1 MRSFARV
8 SSRDRLL
15 LGLVLVGFAVVA
27 LRMVTFQVFPPDKER
42 MSRILRSQYS
52 KTVHLAPMRGQI
64 SDRHGRALAVSGK
77 AKSIFINPKE
87 FAPSLKDA
95 TNLSELLNVNRD
107 KIMRSAERP
116 SAFIWV
122 KRGISEELAKSV
134 LDLGIAGVHET
145 SEPSRHY
152 PQGETAAHVLG
163 YVGVDNRGL
172 AGFELQFDRELRG
185 TTGILRIQRDALG
198 RDISDHYDVAKESA
212 DHGNTFHLTVDLAIQ
227 EIAES
232 ALATGVQAAKAKGG
246 FVIVADPNS
255 GAILAMASY
264 PTFDPNRRH
273 PTSSEFLRNQAL
285 HDSFEP
291 GSVMKPLV
299 VASAL
304 ENHLI
309 TMKDHFDCN
318 YGKGEAGGVKFSDS
332 HPQKKRYLSVTET
345 LVHSS
350 NVCIYEIAKKI
361 GAAKFHAELAEL
373 GFGKKQTHMGFPG
386 QAHGGVPD
394 LKTWIPIRFANIAFG
409 QGLTV
414 NALDIL
420 SVYGAFA
427 NGGKLM
433 KPQLIKSVFSPAG
446 NRVFE
451 MEPVLLS
458 QAFSPSSTKL
468 ITRALEA
475 VVAEGA
481 NKASIPGH
489 RVAGKT
495 GTIQKVDP
503 MLRAYS
509 HNKHRA
515 FFAGYAP
522 ANSPR
527 LVTVVMVD
535 EPGIEPHYASLWAA
549 PIFSEIVGRTLDY
562 LAVPKQVIESAAS
575 KHKSG
580 I

>member
-1 MRSFARV
+1 MRSFTRI
-8 SSRDRLL
+8 SGRDRFL
-15 LGLVLVGFAVVA
+15 LGLVLLAFAIVA
-27 LRMVTFQVFPPDKER
+27 LRMVTFQIFPPDKDR
-42 MSRILRSQYS
+42 MSRILRSQYT

-95 TNLSELLNVNRD
+95 TDLSELLGVSRD
-107 KIMRSAERP
+107 KLMRSAERQ

-122 KRGISEELAKSV
+122 KRGISEELAKSS
-134 LDLGIAGVHET
+134 LELGIAGVHET

-152 PQGETAAHVLG
+152 PQGETGAHILG

-185 TTGILRIQRDALG
+185 TTGLLRIQRDALG
-198 RDISDHYDVAKESA
+198 RDISDHYDVARESA
-212 DHGNTFHLTVDLAIQ
+212 DHGNTFRLTIDLAIQ
-227 EIAES
+227 EIAET
-232 ALATGVQAAKAKGG
+232 ALASGVQTAKAKGG
-246 FVIVADPNS
+246 FVIVADPTN
-255 GAILAMASY
+255 GAILAVASY

-273 PTSSEFLRNQAL
+273 QAASEFLRNQAL

-299 VASAL
+299 VAAAL

-309 TMKDHFDCN
+309 TMKDYFDCN
-318 YGKGEAGGVKFSDS
+318 FGKGDAGGIRFSDS
-332 HPQKKRYLSVTET
+332 HPQKKRYLNVTET

-361 GAAKFHAELAEL
+361 GAPKFHAELSEL
-373 GFGKKQTHMGFPG
+373 GFGKKLTHIGFPG
-386 QAHGGVPD
+386 QAHGGLPD
-394 LKTWIPIRFANIAFG
+394 IKTWIPIRFANIAFG

-420 SVYGAFA
+420 SMYGAFA
-427 NGGKLM
+427 NGGRVM
-433 KPQLIKSVFSPAG
+433 KPQLIKSVFSPSG
-446 NRVFE
+446 NRIFE
-451 MEPVLLS
+451 MEPVKLA
-458 QAFSPSSTKL
+458 QAFSPSTTKL
-468 ITRALEA
+468 ISKALES
-475 VVAEGA
+475 VVSEGA
-481 NKASIPGH
+481 NKASIVGH

-503 MLRAYS
+503 ILRAYS
-509 HNKHRA
+509 HDKHRA

-522 ANSPR
+522 ANNSR
-527 LVTVVMVD
+527 LVAVVMID

-549 PIFSEIVGRTLDY
+549 PVFSEVVGRSLDY
-562 LAVPKQVIESAAS
+562 LAVPKQVVEAAAS
-575 KHKSG
+575 KPKSG